1 MFHDKIRTRVITT
14 HEGTQSV
21 IDNCLKDTSDEMVAL
36 LPNFKHI
43 KRNIQRQRKKND
55 LPQVPQDKH
64 FTMIPTILTIT
75 LRKDIFLQ
83 FDSGPDGTFKVTP
96 LIFSQLYTIHGVYRS
111 NVFPLIFALLPD
123 KQQQSYQRLIKE
135 LRHLCPA
142 WFSKSIMVDFE
153 KGAINAFEEE
163 FNTTANSVTIS
174 GCFFHLQKSILR
186 KELGFKN
193 NYETD
198 SKFANNVNKIAAL
211 AFLKPTDVHQG
222 FNELYLSL
230 PPMFQP
236 LMDYFEDTYLGRRCP
251 NGRATPR
258 YPIELW
264 NMYQRTI
271 DDSMRTNNLAE
282 AWHRRFNSVVQF
294 QHPSLWIFIQSLR
307 KEENYIHC
315 QIVKVNAGHATLQK
329 KKYVDYSK
337 HLKN

>member
-14 HEGTQSV
+14 HEGTQCV
-21 IDNCLKDTSDEMVAL
+21 IDDYLKDTSNEMVAL

-83 FDSGPDGTFKVTP
+83 FDSGPGD
-96 LIFSQLYTIHGVYRS
+96 
-111 NVFPLIFALLPD
+111 N
-123 KQQQSYQRLIKE
+123 RL
-135 LRHLCPA
+135 
-142 WFSKSIMVDFE
+142 
-153 KGAINAFEEE
+153 
-163 FNTTANSVTIS
+163 
-174 GCFFHLQKSILR
+174 
-186 KELGFKN
+186 ELGFKN

-282 AWHRRFNSVVQF
+282 VWHRRFNSVDQF
-294 QHPSLWIFIQSLR
+294 QHPSLWIFI
-307 KEENYIHC
+307 
-315 QIVKVNAGHATLQK
+315 
-329 KKYVDYSK
+329 
-337 HLKN
+337 

>member
-14 HEGTQSV
+14 HEGTQCV
-21 IDNCLKDTSDEMVAL
+21 IDDYLKDTSNEMVAL

-163 FNTTANSVTIS
+163 FNTTANS
-174 GCFFHLQKSILR
+174 
-186 KELGFKN
+186 ELGFKN

-282 AWHRRFNSVVQF
+282 VWHRRFNSVDQF
-294 QHPSLWIFIQSLR
+294 QHPSLWIFI
-307 KEENYIHC
+307 
-315 QIVKVNAGHATLQK
+315 
-329 KKYVDYSK
+329 
-337 HLKN
+337 